1 MLVRDCGRHLG
12 RLLPVRLASCGVQTK
27 AVMVKKVY
35 SRELMRRVNA
45 PYVYAELMKQDW
57 VTRHV
62 SLSNLRRAD
71 LDMYC
76 YMLTNYLSPADAL
89 KGIATCRSSYS
100 IHWLIPLGYVPLR
113 RMTLC
118 KLFKKPCRRCSRQ

>member
-1 MLVRDCGRHLG
+1 
-12 RLLPVRLASCGVQTK
+12 
-27 AVMVKKVY
+27 MVKKVY

-62 SLSNLRRAD
+62 SLSYLRRAD
-71 LDMYC
+71 LEMYC

-89 KGIATCRSSYS
+89 KGIATCRSSCS

-118 KLFKKPCRRCSRQ
+118 KLFNKPCRRCSRQ